1 VISCNFFFTWT
12 SDLRP
17 EVSGQQVEWFFRWLS
32 FHLDILGRR
41 ESCWSGAT
49 KYGTNDVDFF
59 AGTLLAFGE
68 TNLAQMEEINDYNNF
83 LREPDYI
90 PAYARGSINDCERSQ
105 QSVCLCCSQEKTT
118 RHVIGLDVTYSGA
131 ELHSKVEMLN
141 KNKFK
146 WFYHVIPTYAYI
158 YIGIV
163 CIYIYILHIK
173 NILHIYIL

>member
-1 VISCNFFFTWT
+1 
-12 SDLRP
+12 
-17 EVSGQQVEWFFRWLS
+17 
-32 FHLDILGRR
+32 
-41 ESCWSGAT
+41 
-49 KYGTNDVDFF
+49 
-59 AGTLLAFGE
+59 LAFGE

-163 CIYIYILHIK
+163 CIYIYITYKKYITYIYY
-173 NILHIYIL
+173 NII